1 MIDRDGNGLDD
12 RDDLRRLAAE
22 AMRQRGFVFPDA
34 DTEAEVASLDAAL
47 HLEDDPLVRDL
58 RAMPWT
64 SIDYATSRDLDQL
77 EWVEPTATGARVWVA
92 IAEVARFAPAGG
104 RVDRLAGANTTSVY
118 TAGAVFAMLPT
129 RLAEDLTSLLEG
141 RVRRAW
147 VTVLDVTPEGHTTRS
162 QHFPAV
168 VKNQHRLVYDDV
180 SAWLD
185 GEAEG
190 VAPAGLTDAGL
201 GAQLRLQDT
210 VASWLRARRQA
221 DGALGFTS
229 PETELVHDPDGRVVD
244 IVTRSVR
251 RANRVVEELMLAVN
265 RAVATHLA
273 AAGGDHLRRVV
284 APPERWDRLRE
295 LAASLGGALPA
306 SPDPGALSRFLD
318 AAALADP
325 ARAEE
330 LQLTVRRLIG
340 RGEYRAW
347 RQGDGPAAH
356 FALAVDAYA
365 HSTAPNRRYPD
376 LVAQRCLDAVLRGA
390 PAPYDRAELEAI
402 AARCTARAVEARKV
416 ERQMDKSAA
425 ALFLSDRVGA
435 TFDAVLSGINGRGTW
450 VRLLHPAVEGR
461 LVAGAEGLDVGA
473 HLRVTLR
480 ATDVARGYLDFVVA
494 G

>member
-12 RDDLRRLAAE
+12 RDDLRRLAFE
-22 AMRQRGFVFPDA
+22 AMRQRGFVFPNA
-34 DTEAEVASLDAAL
+34 DTEAEVASVDAAL

-92 IAEVARFAPAGG
+92 IAEVARFAPVGG

-147 VTVLDVTPEGHTTRS
+147 VTVLDVTPEGHTTGA

-168 VKNQHRLVYDDV
+168 VKNHRRLVYDDV
-180 SAWLD
+180 SAWLE
-185 GEAEG
+185 GTVEAL
-190 VAPAGLTDAGL
+190 AGPDDAWL

-229 PETELVHDPDGRVVD
+229 PETELVHDADGRVVD
-244 IVTRSVR
+244 IVARSVR
-251 RANRVVEELMLAVN
+251 RANQVVEELMLAVN
-265 RAVATHLA
+265 RAVAMHLA
-273 AAGGDHLRRVV
+273 EAGVDHLRRVV

-295 LAASLGGALPA
+295 LAASLGGVLPA
-306 SPDPGALSRFLD
+306 SPDPGSLSRFLD

-347 RQGDGPAAH
+347 RRGDASAAH

-390 PAPYDRAELEAI
+390 PAPYERAELEAI
-402 AARCTARAVEARKV
+402 AARCTARAAEARKV

-425 ALFLSDRVGA
+425 ALFLADRVGT
-435 TFDAVLSGINGRGTW
+435 TFEAVLSGINGRGTW

-480 ATDVARGYLDFVVA
+480 ASDVARGYLDFVAA